1 MGRLLADRKDGLLCP
16 LKAAV
21 RDVYKEIGY
30 GIINVSGYP
39 SVITGMVTSRDGSE
53 SGWRVSLFVT

>member
-1 MGRLLADRKDGLLCP
+1 MFFE
-16 LKAAV
+16 AAV

-30 GIINVSGYP
+30 GIINVSGYL